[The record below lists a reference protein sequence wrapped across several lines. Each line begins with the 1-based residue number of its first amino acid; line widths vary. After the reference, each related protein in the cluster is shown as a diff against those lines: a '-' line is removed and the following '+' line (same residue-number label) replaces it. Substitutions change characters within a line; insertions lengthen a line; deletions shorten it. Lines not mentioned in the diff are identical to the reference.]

1 MINKTY
7 LEVQQWASSFLD
19 KNDQEAEIAYHL
31 MLDMADFSVSDWL
44 VKRQQA
50 ISAEL
55 FENYKQAIE
64 KITFEN
70 YPWQYIVGKAW
81 FYGEPFIV

>member
-50 ISAEL
+50 ISAVL
-55 FENYKQAIE
+55 FENYEQAIE
-64 KITFEN
+64 
-70 YPWQYIVGKAW
+70 
-81 FYGEPFIV
+81 